1 MLRYHS
7 VVCKSKKKPHFQ
19 QSKCKVKVAQ
29 LSLTFCDPIV
39 HGILQA
45 RLLEW
50 VVFLFSRGSSQPRD
64 LTWVCAL
71 QVDALPA
78 EPQGAQPQR
87 GSQGEAPPAVKV
99 GNPGEVGC
107 GAVSTDIIE
116 EQRVFPKGLIE
127 VEFTAHCVRPA

>member
-1 MLRYHS
+1 MDY
-7 VVCKSKKKPHFQ
+7 
-19 QSKCKVKVAQ
+19 
-29 LSLTFCDPIV
+29 TV

-45 RLLEW
+45 RLLER

-64 LTWVCAL
+64 RTWVCAL

-99 GNPGEVGC
+99 GYPGEVGR
-107 GAVSTDIIE
+107 GAVSTDMIE
-116 EQRVFPKGLIE
+116 AQRVFPKSLI
-127 VEFTAHCVRPA
+127 